1 MKILGLVL
9 ACLTL
14 VWAKGAK
21 YGRRQTY
28 KTEMKVD
35 VLKLRC
41 DQSLFDA
48 CTERGCS
55 VELVKTMRRKLSDD
69 EITKMVA
76 CRNEVYPKRRSTT
89 HLKIELIQR
98 RDRAIEV
105 KDRKTAIE
113 CQRMIEEI
121 EDNEENKDHS
131 FVKQSVCFIQQIT
144 AVLSRT
150 LSLRKMF

>member
-1 MKILGLVL
+1 M
-9 ACLTL
+9 
-14 VWAKGAK
+14 
-21 YGRRQTY
+21 
-28 KTEMKVD
+28 
-35 VLKLRC
+35 
-41 DQSLFDA
+41 
-48 CTERGCS
+48 
-55 VELVKTMRRKLSDD
+55 ELVKTMRRKLSDD

-121 EDNEENKDHS
+121 EDNEENKDYS
-131 FVKQSVCFIQQIT
+131 PCFISN
-144 AVLSRT
+144 AKFEEDVLKK
-150 LSLRKMF
+150 RKT